1 MSLLDWTIIIGVMV
15 FAAWG
20 FRQGAVIGVSSLIG
34 FLGGTLVGVNVAGR
48 LLENGNDSPYTP
60 LLALAAALLVGGILA
75 EIALLIGYRLRV
87 RFTSLGAR
95 RIDGAIGALLLAAFA
110 IGVVWVG
117 AAAITQSRANKNLR
131 REIRTSAVV
140 KELNA
145 LLPPSTGVLDAI
157 ARIDPVP
164 QINGPAPNVAA
175 PDSAVARDPDVQRAT
190 QSTVRVIGSACGYG
204 IEGSGW
210 VASPGVVVTNAHVVA
225 GETDTAVQLLG
236 DGSQLLTQPIWFDP
250 KNDLAILYVPG
261 LNAPP
266 LQLITKTAKGTS
278 GAVIGYPLNGPLDI
292 QPARI
297 GATTTVVSDDIY
309 GNGPVTRRM
318 TTFRG
323 TVRHGNSG
331 GPIVDEDG
339 RVRSTVFAAK
349 SDSDNTRGYGVPGEQ
364 IAEALS
370 RANVDRPVSTGGC
383 T

>member
-1 MSLLDWTIIIGVMV
+1 MSLLDWTIILGVVV

-34 FLGGTLVGVNVAGR
+34 FVGGTLVGVNVAGR

-87 RFTSLGAR
+87 RFTTLGAR
-95 RIDGAIGALLLAAFA
+95 RIDGAIGAVLLAAFA
-110 IGVVWVG
+110 IGIVWVG
-117 AAAITQSRANKNLR
+117 AAAITQSRANKDLR
-131 REIRTSAVV
+131 REIRTSTVV
-140 KELNA
+140 KQLNA
-145 LLPPSTGVLDAI
+145 LLPPSTGVLDALS
-157 ARIDPVP
+157 RIDPVP
-164 QINGPAPNVAA
+164 QINGPAPNVSA

-210 VASPGVVVTNAHVVA
+210 VAAGRLVVTNAHVVA
-225 GETDTAVQLLG
+225 GEIDTAVQVMG
-236 DGSQLLTQPIWFDP
+236 GGPQLAAQAIWFDA

-261 LNAPP
+261 LTAPP
-266 LQLITKTAKGTS
+266 LELVLDTAKGTS
-278 GAVIGYPLNGPLDI
+278 GAIIGYPLNGPLDV

-297 GATTTVVSDDIY
+297 GATSTVVSDDIY
-309 GNGPVTRRM
+309 GAGPITRRM

-323 TVRHGNSG
+323 MVRHGNSG
-331 GPIVDEDG
+331 GPIVDEAG
-339 RVRSTVFAAK
+339 RVRTTVFAAK
-349 SDSDNTRGYGVPGEQ
+349 SDSDNSRGYGVPGEQ
-364 IAEALS
+364 ISQALALADIN
-370 RANVDRPVSTGGC
+370 RAVSTGGC

>member
-1 MSLLDWTIIIGVMV
+1 MSMLDWTIILGVVV

-34 FLGGTLVGVNVAGR
+34 FVGGTLVGVNVAGR

-87 RFTSLGAR
+87 RFTTLGAR
-95 RIDGAIGALLLAAFA
+95 RIDGAIGAVLLAAFA

-140 KELNA
+140 KQLNA
-145 LLPPSTGVLDAI
+145 LLPPSTGVLDALS
-157 ARIDPVP
+157 RIDPVP
-164 QINGPAPNVAA
+164 QINGPAPNVSA
-175 PDSAVARDPDVQRAT
+175 PDSAVARDPDVQRAA

-210 VASPGVVVTNAHVVA
+210 IASTGIVVTNAHVVA
-225 GETDTAVQLLG
+225 GEVDTTVQLMG
-236 DGSQLLTQPIWFDP
+236 EGAQIVAQPIWFDA
-250 KNDLAILYVPG
+250 KNDLSILYAPG
-261 LNAPP
+261 LIAPS
-266 LQLITKTAKGTS
+266 LELVSETEKGTS

-297 GATTTVVSDDIY
+297 GATSTVVSDDIY
-309 GNGPVTRRM
+309 GGGPITRRM

-331 GPIVDEDG
+331 GPIVDEAG
-339 RVRSTVFAAK
+339 RVRTTVFAAK
-349 SDSDNTRGYGVPGEQ
+349 SDSDNSRGYGVPGPQ
-364 IAEALS
+364 IAEAL
-370 RANVDRPVSTGGC
+370 AAADINRPVSTGGC

>member
-1 MSLLDWTIIIGVMV
+1 MSLLDWSIILGVII

-34 FLGGTLVGVNVAGR
+34 FIGGTLVGVNVAGR
-48 LLENGNDSPYTP
+48 LLEGGNDSPYTP

-75 EIALLIGYRLRV
+75 EVALLIGYRLRV
-87 RFTSLGAR
+87 RFTSRGAR
-95 RIDGAIGALLLAAFA
+95 RVDGAVGAVLLAAFA
-110 IGVVWVG
+110 IGIVWVG
-117 AAAITQSRANKNLR
+117 SAAINQSRANKQLR

-140 KELNA
+140 KQLNA
-145 LLPPSTGVLDAI
+145 ILPPSAGVLDAL

-175 PDSAVARDPDVQRAT
+175 PDSAMARDPEVQRAT
-190 QSTVRVIGSACGYG
+190 QSTVRVLGSACGYG

-210 VASPGVVVTNAHVVA
+210 VAAGSVVVTNAHVVA

-236 DGSQLLTQPIWFDP
+236 SGPQLRARPIWFDAR
-250 KNDLAILYVPG
+250 NDLAILYVPG
-261 LNAPP
+261 LTAQP
-266 LQLITKTAKGTS
+266 LELIVDTEKGTS

-297 GATTTVVSDDIY
+297 GGTSTVVSDDIY
-309 GNGPVTRRM
+309 GGGPITRRM

-331 GPIVDEDG
+331 GPIVDADG
-339 RVRSTVFAAK
+339 RVRTTVFAAK
-349 SDSDNTRGYGVPGEQ
+349 SDSDNSRGYGVPGQQ
-364 IAEALS
+364 INEALS
-370 RANVDRPVSTGGC
+370 KVDINRAVSTGGC

>member
-1 MSLLDWTIIIGVMV
+1 MSLLDWAIVFGVLA

-20 FRQGAVIGVSSLIG
+20 FRQGAVIGISSLIG
-34 FLGGTLVGVNVAGR
+34 FIGGTLVGVNIAGK

-60 LLALAAALLVGGILA
+60 LLALAAALLAGGLLA
-75 EIALLIGYRLRV
+75 EIALLIGYRVRV

-95 RIDGAIGALLLAAFA
+95 RIDGVVGALLLAAFA
-110 IGVVWVG
+110 IGIVWVG
-117 AAAITQSRANKNLR
+117 AAAITQSRANKDLR
-131 REIRTSAVV
+131 REIRASAVV

-145 LLPPSTGVLDAI
+145 ILPPSTGILDAI

-164 QINGPAPNVAA
+164 QINGPSPNVAA
-175 PDSAVARDPDVQRAT
+175 PDSAVARDPDVQRAAN
-190 QSTVRVIGSACGYG
+190 STVRVMGSACGSG

-210 VASPGVVVTNAHVVA
+210 VASGAIVVTNAHVVA
-225 GETDTAVQLLG
+225 GELDTSVQLQG
-236 DGSQLLTQPIWFDP
+236 TGPQIMARVIWFDTR
-250 KNDLAILYVPG
+250 NDLAILYAPG
-261 LNAPP
+261 LAAQP
-266 LQLITKTAKGTS
+266 LQLVTKTPKGTS

-309 GNGPVTRRM
+309 GAGPITRRM

-323 TVRHGNSG
+323 VVRHGNSG
-331 GPIVDEDG
+331 GPIVDEQG
-339 RVRSTVFAAK
+339 RVRSTVFASK

-364 IAEALS
+364 IAEALA
-370 RANVDRPVSTGGC
+370 RADVNTPVSTGSC